1 MSPPPRLS
9 TATLAGLRAG
19 VRRFGYDRRRLQTGI
34 VHLGLGA
41 FARVHLA
48 EYTEDVLERDF
59 GAWGIVGV
67 SLRSPDQRQRL
78 APQDGLFTA
87 LCREPVGTAARVIGC
102 VTDCL
107 VLPDAMAATLAL
119 MALPT
124 TKIVS
129 LTITE
134 KGYCH
139 DPATGRLN
147 AAHPDIRHDLE
158 YPDAP
163 RSAVGLIVAAQ
174 ARRQAQGGAP
184 FTVLACDNLP
194 RNGAL
199 VQRLV
204 LDFAALRDDKLAA
217 WIERTGAFPSTMVDR
232 IVPATTEADIALAAE
247 LTGLHDA
254 APVAHEP
261 FRQWVI
267 EDRFVDGAR
276 PAWEHVGAELVA
288 DVAPF
293 EAMKLRLLNGSHSA
307 LAYLGYLGG
316 HQTIGDC
323 VADPAYRRFV
333 QELWVEEIIPV
344 TPTPAGSDLHA
355 YAAALLAR
363 YDNPAIRHRTAQ
375 IAMDGSQKLPQRLLG
390 TIRNRLARGLPFPR
404 LALAVAAWM
413 IYVGGRD
420 ERGRTFEVR
429 DPLAATFAAVLT
441 KAGDLPKARCDALLT
456 LDSVFGADLTANVD
470 FKLTVEWAYRQI
482 VSLGAWQAVESC
494 CYVLQL
500 EKEYRLSRKSGP

>member
-1 MSPPPRLS
+1 MTGVPRLS
-9 TATLAGLRAG
+9 MGTMDRRRAG
-19 VRRFGYDRRRLQTGI
+19 VRVFGYDRRRLETSI

-41 FARVHLA
+41 FARAHLA
-48 EYTEDVLERDF
+48 DYTEDVLEREF
-59 GAWGIVGV
+59 GPWGIVGV

-78 APQDGLFTA
+78 APQDGLYTA
-87 LCREPVGTAARVIGC
+87 LCRERAGSTARLIGC
-102 VTDCL
+102 VSDCL
-107 VLPDAMAATLAL
+107 VLPDAVEATLAL
-119 MALPT
+119 MARSS

-147 AAHPDIRHDLE
+147 ASHPDIHHDLE
-158 YPDAP
+158 HPDAP
-163 RSAVGLIVAAQ
+163 RSAVGLIVAAL
-174 ARRQAQGGAP
+174 ARRQSLGLSP
-184 FTVLACDNLP
+184 LTVLCCDNLP

-204 LDFAALRDDKLAA
+204 LDFASLRDDKLAA
-217 WIERTGAFPSTMVDR
+217 WIERNGAFPSTMVDR
-232 IVPATTEADIALAAE
+232 IVPATTEADVAFATE
-247 LTGLHDA
+247 LTGLADA

-276 PAWEHVGAELVA
+276 PAWEHVGADLVA

-307 LAYLGYLGG
+307 LAYLGFLGG
-316 HQTIGDC
+316 HETIGDC
-323 VADPAYRRFV
+323 VADPVYRRFV
-333 QELWVEEIIPV
+333 QGLWADEIIPV
-344 TPTPAGSDLHA
+344 TPTPAGTDLQA
-355 YAAALLAR
+355 YAASLLAR

-390 TIRNRLARGLPFPR
+390 TIRDRLARGLPFPR

-413 IYVGGRD
+413 IYAGGRD

-441 KAGDLPKARCDALLT
+441 KAGDLPKARCAALLAM
-456 LDSVFGADLTANVD
+456 DSVFGADLTANVE
-470 FKLTVEWAYRQI
+470 FRRTVEWAYRQI
-482 VSLGAWQAVESC
+482 VGLGAWQAVESRC
-494 CYVLQL
+494 
-500 EKEYRLSRKSGP
+500 